1 MGPLG
6 TILIWC
12 VREGKFHRIW
22 TTSEHSSAQAP
33 GVKQTSTPRGSA
45 NPAASFA
52 PMASNAAAER
62 PANGMRSQNP
72 AALPRMFLRPPVICG
87 AIRSVHKLGPSV
99 SAVTATHRPC
109 GPQRRDARPLA
120 TAGERRAACSRA
132 RVRLPSGSRAERW
145 KVHEA
150 LNCAR
155 AEDGAD
161 FEACASATAGDR
173 LCALL
178 LALERR
184 HWQLHQPAPDAHSW
198 LACSCR
204 RVRARNAANCISRGC
219 RLARRALES
228 ARSAGK
234 CTSRGRA

>member
-1 MGPLG
+1 MAINPGAQ
-6 TILIWC
+6 LIC
-12 VREGKFHRIW
+12 VANIKLSAAHAVAQ
-22 TTSEHSSAQAP
+22 SEA
-33 GVKQTSTPRGSA
+33 
-45 NPAASFA
+45 F
-52 PMASNAAAER
+52 
-62 PANGMRSQNP
+62 
-72 AALPRMFLRPPVICG
+72 
-87 AIRSVHKLGPSV
+87 HKLGPSV
-99 SAVTATHRPC
+99 SALTCDPREGTRQTA
-109 GPQRRDARPLA
+109 GERRAA
-120 TAGERRAACSRA
+120 CSGERRAACSRA

-150 LNCAR
+150 LESAR

-204 RVRARNAANCISRGC
+204 RARAPNAANCISRGC

-234 CTSRGRA
+234 CTSRGRRGFRGVRFCHRGRPPVRAAPRA

>member
-1 MGPLG
+1 MRPGGEIPPDFFHIRALLSSGPSRG
-6 TILIWC
+6 D
-12 VREGKFHRIW
+12 K
-22 TTSEHSSAQAP
+22 P
-33 GVKQTSTPRGSA
+33 G
-45 NPAASFA
+45 
-52 PMASNAAAER
+52 R
-62 PANGMRSQNP
+62 PAHM
-72 AALPRMFLRPPVICG
+72 CG
-87 AIRSVHKLGPSV
+87 KYKTERRTCGRTIRSVPQTWPFRFGGDL
-99 SAVTATHRPC
+99 RPT
-109 GPQRRDARPLA
+109 RRDAA
-120 TAGERRAACSRA
+120 TAGERRAACSGERRAACSRA

-150 LNCAR
+150 RESAR

-204 RVRARNAANCISRGC
+204 RARAPNAANCIGRGC
-219 RLARRALES
+219 RLSRRALES
-228 ARSAGK
+228 ARSPGK